1 MILCREV
8 LHLPKSANGDTAPL
22 GEADY
27 LFQDPNPY
35 DFFVVGALM
44 NVSDFE
50 TVLVLFA
57 SSHGFLV
64 ATAAPP
70 PPDDEGD
77 DFLFHEPMPYPARAE
92 DDRRGC

>member
-8 LHLPKSANGDTAPL
+8 LHLPKSANGDTAPQ
-22 GEADY
+22 GEAD

-44 NVSDFE
+44 NE